1 MLPINL
7 IIACEFYNKSM
18 MGINSHHWYSPTFI
32 CRFITWVNG
41 KPLGQV
47 PENRLNPGVLCW
59 RDWEIEMVETDP
71 AAGSGF
77 AELKLWSSVL
87 WASFRL

>member
-1 MLPINL
+1 M
-7 IIACEFYNKSM
+7 
-18 MGINSHHWYSPTFI
+18 
-32 CRFITWVNG
+32 
-41 KPLGQV
+41 

-87 WASFRL
+87 WASLRL